1 MSHNVVERALGK
13 AMLVN
18 GAITIAILPW
28 CSYKMPFKISPPCF
42 LTLISSSGTGTVV
55 LYCVVL
61 WWLILSLYLCRDNPP
76 DDIWE
81 QTRESNLANDKMVSS
96 LLASA
101 FPRIKVYPVSSRSES
116 ESLCLR
122 DSIDSLSFTID
133 IRQSRFVPLRSICPS
148 PKEPMADGPDFI
160 LLVSL
165 ATHWGSPI
173 ND

>member
-1 MSHNVVERALGK
+1 MSRNAVERALGK
-13 AMLVN
+13 EMLVN
-18 GAITIAILPW
+18 GAITIAIPPW
-28 CSYKMPFKISPPCF
+28 CSYRTPFKISPPCF
-42 LTLISSSGTGTVV
+42 QTLISSSGTGTVGLCCV
-55 LYCVVL
+55 VVWCVVL
-61 WWLILSLYLCRDNPP
+61 LCVVLLSPNMCRDNPP

-165 ATHWGSPI
+165 ATH
-173 ND
+173 